1 MVAANEL
8 VRRTLRWVLVAALLV
23 IVVVAPVVFYR
34 SVYAHSKRLRE
45 IVPGRVYRSGQLTQ
59 EGFADAVRR
68 LHLRTFINLQDDFPD
83 PAINRGY
90 WDRSTIEESELCRR
104 LGVRY
109 VFIAPDLVSRRA
121 DPGRRP
127 EAIDEL
133 LDVLDDETSYPV
145 LIHCKAGLHRTG
157 VLAAVYRMEYQGWS
171 PALAYKELKGH
182 GFGDWDC
189 TAANEYVKQY
199 VLTYQRG
206 LRRHH
211 QGPETQNAE

>member
-1 MVAANEL
+1 MAAENEL
-8 VRRTLRWVLVAALLV
+8 GGGTGKWALVAALIL

-45 IVPGRVYRSGQLTQ
+45 IVPGRVYRAGQLTQ

-68 LHLRTFINLQDDFPD
+68 LGLRTFINLQDDYPD
-83 PAINRGY
+83 PDVSRSF
-90 WDRSTIEESELCRR
+90 WDRSTIPESELCRR

-109 VFIAPDLVSRRA
+109 VTIAPDLVSRREV
-121 DPGRRP
+121 PGRRP
-127 EAIDEL
+127 AAIDEL
-133 LDVLDDETSYPV
+133 LEVLDDESAYPV
-145 LIHCKAGLHRTG
+145 LLHCKAGLHRTG

-171 PALAYKELKGH
+171 AARAYKELKAH

-189 TAANEYVKQY
+189 NAANDYVNQY

-206 LRRHH
+206 RRRPH
-211 QGPETQNAE
+211 AE